1 MNSKE
6 RLSQRFEDMGR
17 FFAEDICALP
27 GILENISREGC
38 KIRYQFPVTV
48 DMDCDYDVKITF
60 ARAASDSFVLVC
72 HPQWIHEEGNY
83 TEIGFRILPSTD
95 YTRLASYIN
104 QLEEESTADDI
115 DIQLS
120 DSVCQIIK

>member
-6 RLSQRFEDMGR
+6 RHSQRFEDMGR
-17 FFAEDICALP
+17 FFASDLCALP
-27 GILENISREGC
+27 GIVENISREGC

-48 DMDCDYDVKITF
+48 DVDYDYDVKITF
-60 ARAASDSFVLVC
+60 ARAASDSFQLVC
-72 HPQWIHEEGNY
+72 HPQWVREDGKF
-83 TEIGFRILPSTD
+83 TEIGFKILPSTD
-95 YTRLASYIN
+95 YSRLAVYIN
-104 QLEEESTADDI
+104 QLEEDSTADDI